1 MKGLPLRPPRIIAQL
16 AGLLSLPPQG
26 GGMPVVSNLQDL
38 ANLLDEL
45 QVKFTLSQG
54 SLSCQEDEVTV
65 DPNPQYSKMP
75 LPAAARRHRLPSQKR
90 YHTSVSLSTLFRARN

>member
-1 MKGLPLRPPRIIAQL
+1 MVAQHEGSTPEAPKNNRTIGWLIVCFRLRAE
-16 AGLLSLPPQG
+16 GV
-26 GGMPVVSNLQDL
+26 PVVSSFQDL

-54 SLSCQEDEVTV
+54 SSSCQEDEVAL

-75 LPAAARRHRLPSQKR
+75 LPAAA
-90 YHTSVSLSTLFRARN
+90 

>member
-1 MKGLPLRPPRIIAQL
+1 
-16 AGLLSLPPQG
+16 
-26 GGMPVVSNLQDL
+26 MPVVSSLQDL

-54 SLSCQEDEVTV
+54 SPSCQEDEVKL

-75 LPAAARRHRLPSQKR
+75 LPAAARRHRLPSQER
-90 YHTSVSLSTLFRARN
+90 YYTSVGWSSLSRVRN